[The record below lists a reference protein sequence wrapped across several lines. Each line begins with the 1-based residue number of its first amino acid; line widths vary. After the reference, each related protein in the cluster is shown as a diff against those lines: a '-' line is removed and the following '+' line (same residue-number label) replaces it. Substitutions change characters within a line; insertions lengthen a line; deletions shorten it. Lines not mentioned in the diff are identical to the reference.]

1 MNGETPVRPVEIL
14 LVESNSDC
22 ATHARKTLRDANVWN
37 NLSVVSDGES
47 ALEFLRHSKRHREA
61 PLPDVILVDLYLPGR
76 QGRQVVDAIKDSA
89 EWSGIPVVMMTAS
102 AAVQDALRCS
112 GLRADGYVNKPVGH
126 EQLAAEVNRIGGKG
140 LVLCKPAF
148 G

>member
-1 MNGETPVRPVEIL
+1 MSGETPVRPVEIL

-22 ATHARKTLRDANVWN
+22 AMHARKTLRDANVWN

-47 ALEFLRHSKRHREA
+47 ALEFLRRSKRQRET
-61 PLPDVILVDLYLPGR
+61 PLPDLILVDLYLPGR
-76 QGRQVVDAIKDSA
+76 QGRHVVDAIKDSA

-112 GLRADGYVNKPVGH
+112 GFRADGYVNKPVGH
-126 EQLAAEVNRIGGKG
+126 DQLVTEVNRIGGKG